1 MQRRDSG
8 RRAPYLPLSARE
20 DYEAEDG
27 VQVGVRRT
35 VPAEEA
41 RQLERVGDH
50 AECDLH
56 HVQDE
61 QREAH
66 LFVGVFVLA
75 EPVRRRRLPPIGPA
89 DEDHGPGDDQLDD
102 RVRVEPSTSEW
113 ASNIQRAPS
122 RHSLVGQRPRVPR
135 YQRPNRKQDEEAD
148 RAENGMVPRP
158 FLNVREWDVEGI
170 RHYG

>member
-1 MQRRDSG
+1 MLTQALDVSPPWPPPTRCKGRNEPVMRALSGDARRDSG
-8 RRAPYLPLSARE
+8 RRAAPYLPLSARE
-20 DYEAEDG
+20 NYEAEDG
-27 VQVGVRRT
+27 VQVGVRRA
-35 VPAEEA
+35 VSAEEA

-61 QREAH
+61 QSQAH

-113 ASNIQRAPS
+113 ASNISESAEQTLTCRATS
-122 RHSLVGQRPRVPR
+122 SSTSLPTSQ
-135 YQRPNRKQDEEAD
+135 
-148 RAENGMVPRP
+148 
-158 FLNVREWDVEGI
+158 
-170 RHYG
+170 